1 MVISVL
7 VSVIFQS
14 FSHCELIFFINRE
27 GIVLGMG
34 NPLLDISAT
43 VDKDFLDKYVSITEE
58 TIIFVF
64 LNCSYFTQTFD
75 KPLPLN
81 VIKALESKFYK
92 ICLNFYGI
100 SPF

>member
-14 FSHCELIFFINRE
+14 FNHCELIFFINRE

-58 TIIFVF
+58 TINISNFQ
-64 LNCSYFTQTFD
+64 LC
-75 KPLPLN
+75 
-81 VIKALESKFYK
+81 ISKLWLFHP
-92 ICLNFYGI
+92 NF
-100 SPF
+100 